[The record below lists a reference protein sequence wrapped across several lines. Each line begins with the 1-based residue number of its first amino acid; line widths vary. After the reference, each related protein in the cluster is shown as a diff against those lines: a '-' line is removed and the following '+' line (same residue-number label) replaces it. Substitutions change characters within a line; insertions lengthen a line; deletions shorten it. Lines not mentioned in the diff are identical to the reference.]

1 MASCGPARTLKQ
13 EEENSAPVCFY
24 LGKVVPQ
31 GSLHDHNTDVSVTNL
46 QPQRES
52 H

>member
-1 MASCGPARTLKQ
+1 MASCDPARKQ
-13 EEENSAPVCFY
+13 EEENPAPVRFY
-24 LGKVVPQ
+24 LGQVVAHSSP
-31 GSLHDHNTDVSVTNL
+31 HDHNTDLSVTNL